1 VNDTSRQEEEMRSRI
16 AGSAARG
23 ACLLATLT
31 VCLAC
36 EHSRANYEARGRRI
50 QELEGQ
56 LAECTQNYQ
65 QAQEQIESLTAE
77 NAAMSERLTALGED
91 VTNLRSRAGQLSADL
106 EAARARA
113 EELARRERQQQERL
127 AAFRTMLCRFRA
139 MIESRQLRVRIV
151 RGRMVIELP
160 SNILF
165 SSGSADLSEEGE
177 AALNQVAAVL
187 REIPNRDFQV
197 AGHTDN
203 EPIRRSRFT
212 SNWELSTVR
221 ALEVVEYLQEQ
232 GVTPTHLSAAGYS
245 EFAPVAQND
254 SEEGRT
260 ENRRIEIVLMPNY
273 DELPDLSGL
282 EGASCGEAAQ

>member
-1 VNDTSRQEEEMRSRI
+1 VV
-16 AGSAARG
+16 AAV
-23 ACLLATLT
+23 LT
-31 VCLAC
+31 MGLAC
-36 EHSRANYEARGRRI
+36 EHSRENYEARGRRI

-56 LAECTQNYQ
+56 LAECTRNYE
-65 QAQEQIESLTAE
+65 QAQEEITTLTAE
-77 NAAMSERLTALGED
+77 NAAMVEQIRALGGD
-91 VTNLRSRAGQLSADL
+91 VSQLRSRAGQLSADL

-165 SSGSADLSEEGE
+165 PSGSADLSDAGEG
-177 AALNQVAAVL
+177 ALNQVAAVL

-221 ALEVVEYLQEQ
+221 ALEVVQYLEEV
-232 GVTPTHLSAAGYS
+232 GVDHARLSAAGYS
-245 EFAPVAQND
+245 EFAPIASND
-254 SEEGRT
+254 NETGRT
-260 ENRRIEIVLMPNY
+260 ENRRIEIVLMPNL
-273 DELPDLSGL
+273 DELPDLSSL
-282 EGASCGEAAQ
+282 EGASCGAETP